1 MPAGATYNCI
11 ATTTLGSSQSSV
23 TFSSI
28 SSTYTDLVLIIST
41 KTSAGNAMTYQLNTD
56 STASN
61 YSQTAVGGD
70 GASAFTFRQSLN
82 TLGAANSSGF
92 NMYKF
97 NFQNYSNTTTFKT
110 VLASGGQASADTR
123 AAVSL
128 WRNTSAINQII
139 LAMYSGE
146 TFQSGSTFTLYGI
159 AAA

>member
-1 MPAGATYNCI
+1 MPATYDCI
-11 ATTTLGSSQSSV
+11 ATTTLGSAQGSV

-28 SSTYTDLVLIIST
+28 PSTFTDLVLVIST
-41 KTSAGNAMTYQLNTD
+41 RTSGGNAMTYQLNTD

-61 YSQTAVGGD
+61 YSQTALGGD
-70 GASAFTFRQSLN
+70 GSTAFSFRQSLN
-82 TLGAANSSGF
+82 TLGAANSSAF
-92 NMYKF
+92 NVYRF

-110 VLASGGQASADTR
+110 VLASGGNASADVR
-123 AAVSL
+123 SAVSL

-159 AAA
+159 KSA

>member
-1 MPAGATYNCI
+1 MPATYEPI
-11 ATTTLGSSQSSV
+11 ATTTLGSAQSSV

-28 SSTYTDLVLIIST
+28 PSTYTDLVLIIST
-41 KTSAGNAMTYQLNTD
+41 KTSGGNAMIYQLNTD

-61 YSQTAVGGD
+61 YSQTAMGGD
-70 GASAFTFRQSLN
+70 GSSAFSFRQSLN
-82 TLGAANSSGF
+82 TLGAANSSNF

-97 NFQNYSNTTTFKT
+97 NFQNYSNTTTYKT
-110 VLASGGQASADTR
+110 VLASGGEASADTR

-159 AAA
+159 KAA